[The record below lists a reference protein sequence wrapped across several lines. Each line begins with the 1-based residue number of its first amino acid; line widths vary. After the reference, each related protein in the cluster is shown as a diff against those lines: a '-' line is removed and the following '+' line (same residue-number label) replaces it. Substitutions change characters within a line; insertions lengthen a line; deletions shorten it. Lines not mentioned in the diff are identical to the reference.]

1 MPFERLPEFGPTV
14 ITMPTNRYE
23 TELEKL
29 AATYAAAMREDVE
42 HLKLAISGAS
52 ESSVIG
58 VGSGG
63 SFTVAS
69 LLCNL
74 HETYTGRVSRPSTP
88 LEIICNPTLASSSP
102 VFMISAEGKN
112 PDITEA
118 LERARH
124 HSARP
129 VHVVTNRADSPL
141 MEAASQLSDVSTH
154 VFELREKDGYLAT
167 NSLLLDAVLVARA
180 YGELDGAAD
189 GIPASMG
196 NLRIGTQS
204 VQHWVESAATFVE
217 AATRRGAVVITYSP
231 LLRPIAADLESKL
244 SEGALLHCQLADLR
258 SFAHGRHLWL
268 AERPADI
275 VILALIEPS
284 LSELWSKMSALFPRE
299 VPTLT
304 MSLAGATPSDLI
316 AGLVGA
322 MHLVGAIA
330 GKLGKDPGRPDVPQ
344 FGRDIYYI
352 DLPKVIPS
360 PVARL
365 PTEEQSKYDVLGA
378 RWPSPRKR
386 SDLTRAK
393 DAFVDAITQQQ
404 FRAVVF
410 DYDGTLSASQRRTG
424 PPSEPVLN
432 HLRRL
437 VAAGV
442 VVGIASGRGDSIQE
456 QLAEVLPEPTLSRLF
471 LGLYNGGWIG
481 SAMSPPE
488 TPKGTVEFLSHVTRI
503 ARKLQSLG
511 VPIERIKTTHPYQ
524 VSIRFRDGLP
534 TDQMWFV
541 VADALRQAGLTTGTL
556 FRSKHSVD
564 VLAPGIGKSGL
575 IAHIIQHEK
584 VDPYQVLTMGDQGA
598 WPGNDVSLLE
608 HRFSLSVDMPSRR
621 LDRGWKL
628 APGHKRDV
636 DATLWYLDRFH
647 LDGSDGFRFSLSDEP
662 LSDD

>member
-1 MPFERLPEFGPTV
+1 
-14 ITMPTNRYE
+14 MPTNRYQS
-23 TELEKL
+23 ELDRLPE
-29 AATYAAAMREDVE
+29 TYAGAMRENVAR
-42 HLKLAISGAS
+42 LKGAIAGAS

-74 HETYTGRVSRPSTP
+74 HEAYTGRVSRPSTP

-118 LERARH
+118 LDRARH

-129 VHVVTNRADSPL
+129 IHILTNRRDSPL
-141 MEAASQLSDVSTH
+141 MAGASKLSDVSAH
-154 VFELREKDGYLAT
+154 VFELRDKDGYLAT

-180 YGELDGAAD
+180 YGELDGTDDALPTAMAD
-189 GIPASMG
+189 LLIDDKIM
-196 NLRIGTQS
+196 TQ
-204 VQHWVESAATFVE
+204 WLESAEAFVE
-217 AATRRGAVVITYSP
+217 AAAQRGAIIVTYSP
-231 LLRPIAADLESKL
+231 LLRPIATDLESKL

-268 AERPADI
+268 AERPQD
-275 VILALIEPS
+275 VVVLALIEPS
-284 LSELWSKMSALFPRE
+284 LSALWNKMRGLFPGDI
-299 VPTLT
+299 PTFSMPLP
-304 MSLAGATPSDLI
+304 GALPRDLI
-316 AGLVGA
+316 AGLVGQ
-322 MHLVGAIA
+322 MHLVDAFA
-330 GKLGKDPGRPDVPQ
+330 KKMAKDPGQPDVPE
-344 FGRDIYYI
+344 FGRDIHYL
-352 DLPKVIPS
+352 DLPEFIPVPES
-360 PVARL
+360 RVPAD
-365 PTEEQSKYDVLGA
+365 EQSKYDVLGA

-386 SDLTRAK
+386 GDMSRARN
-393 DAFVDAITQQQ
+393 AFVNKITQQT

-410 DYDGTLSASQRRTG
+410 DYDGTLTASQRRTE
-424 PPSEPVLN
+424 PPSQPVVQ
-432 HLRRL
+432 HIQRL
-437 VAAGV
+437 VEAGV
-442 VVGIASGRGDSIQE
+442 LVGIASGRGDSVQQ
-456 QLAEVLPEPTLSRLF
+456 QLAKVLPQKILNSLF

-481 SAMSPPE
+481 SAVAPLQLP
-488 TPKGTVEFLSHVTRI
+488 GTTIEFLSHVTRI
-503 ARKLQSLG
+503 AWKMKSIG

-541 VADALRQAGLTTGTL
+541 VADALRQAGLTTTSL

-564 VLAPGIGKSGL
+564 VLAPQVGKSGL
-575 IAHIIQHEK
+575 IAHIIQQSK
-584 VDPYQVLTMGDQGA
+584 IDPHQIVTMGDQGA

-636 DATLWYLDRFH
+636 DATLWYLDRFRIVEPGKFAIT
-647 LDGSDGFRFSLSDEP
+647 LKDEP
-662 LSDD
+662 STEG

>member
-1 MPFERLPEFGPTV
+1 MC
-14 ITMPTNRYE
+14 
-23 TELEKL
+23 
-29 AATYAAAMREDVE
+29 EDVSR
-42 HLKLAISGAS
+42 LKDAIAGAS

-74 HETYTGRVSRPSTP
+74 HEAYTGRVSRPSTA

-102 VFMISAEGKN
+102 VFLISAEGKN

-118 LERARH
+118 LDRARH

-129 VHVVTNRADSPL
+129 IHVLTNRSDSPL
-141 MEAASQLSDVSTH
+141 MAGASKLSNVSTH

-167 NSLLLDAVLVARA
+167 NSLLLDAVLVART
-180 YGELDGAAD
+180 YGELNGTEDALPAAMADLLVDGESIVKWVASAEAFVRAA
-189 GIPASMG
+189 A
-196 NLRIGTQS
+196 Q
-204 VQHWVESAATFVE
+204 
-217 AATRRGAVVITYSP
+217 RGAVIVTYSP

-268 AERPADI
+268 AERPHDT
-275 VILALIEPS
+275 VVLALIEPS
-284 LSELWSKMSALFPRE
+284 LSALWDKMRDLFPSE
-299 VPTLT
+299 VPTLS
-304 MSLAGATPSDLI
+304 MPLPGALPRDLI
-316 AGLVGA
+316 AGLIGQ
-322 MHLVGAIA
+322 MYLVDAFA
-330 GKLGKDPGRPDVPQ
+330 KKMAKDPGEPDVPQ
-344 FGRDIYYI
+344 FGRDIHYL
-352 DLPKVIPS
+352 DLPKLIPV
-360 PVARL
+360 PEARV
-365 PTEEQSKYDVLGA
+365 PADEQSKYDVLGA

-386 SDLTRAK
+386 SGMFRARN
-393 DAFVDAITQQQ
+393 AFVNDIIKQS

-410 DYDGTLSASQRRTG
+410 DYDGTLTASQRRTK
-424 PPSEPVLN
+424 PPSPPVVQ
-432 HLRRL
+432 HIQRL
-437 VAAGV
+437 VEAGV
-442 VVGIASGRGDSIQE
+442 LVGIASGRGDSIQE
-456 QLAEVLPEPTLSRLF
+456 ELSKVLPEEILSRLF

-481 SAMSPPE
+481 SASAPPE
-488 TPKGTVEFLSHVTRI
+488 VPNTTVEFLSHVTRI
-503 ARKLQSLG
+503 AWRLKGLG
-511 VPIERIKTTHPYQ
+511 VPIERIKTTQPYQ

-541 VADALRQAGLTTGTL
+541 VADALRQAGVTTNSL

-564 VLAPGIGKSGL
+564 VLAPRVSKSGL
-575 IAHIIQHEK
+575 IAHIIQQSK
-584 VDPYQVLTMGDQGA
+584 IDPHRIVTMGDQGA

-636 DATLWYLDRFH
+636 DATLWYLDHFQI
-647 LDGSDGFRFSLSDEP
+647 LEPGKFAIMLNDKPSDEG
-662 LSDD
+662 